1 MKKEPTDSTLPL
13 AVVEPQQKMAVD
25 RPRSQMPSINIEAL
39 IDKAVDSKAAVE
51 VVKELRAMLREDQ
64 AIAAKQAFDE
74 AMSLFQ
80 TKCPVISK
88 SKPVQ
93 DNSGKRLYAYAP
105 IERIEEIIRPVEAEC
120 GFTHTFDQ
128 DVASREG
135 WVIVKCKITHNLGH
149 FIEKTAMFPLGTKT
163 QIMSNTQQYAAALT
177 FANRRVLGNAYG
189 LVFAGED
196 NDGGNKQKP
205 AGPSTMRPETEDLK
219 PLARELWN
227 VLVSVRG
234 DKQNWDQANQW
245 LWREEILDAAADE
258 KAPHLSAAK
267 FREVIAKAKAK
278 LGT

>member
-1 MKKEPTDSTLPL
+1 MP
-13 AVVEPQQKMAVD
+13 VD

-74 AMSLFQ
+74 AMSTFQ
-80 TKCPVISK
+80 AKCPVIAK

-93 DNSGKRLYAYAP
+93 DGSGKRLYAYAP
-105 IERIEEIIRPVEAEC
+105 IERIEEIIRPIESEC

-135 WVIVKCKITHNLGH
+135 WVIVKCKITHSLGH
-149 FIEKTAMFPLGTKT
+149 AIEKTAMFPLGTKT

-196 NDGGNKQKP
+196 NDGGNKQRP
-205 AGPSTMRPETEDLK
+205 AGPSSVRADTQELDELR
-219 PLARELWN
+219 RELWN
-227 VLVSVRG
+227 VLESVRG
-234 DKQNWDQANQW
+234 DKKNWDQSNQW
-245 LWREEILDAAADE
+245 LWREEIIDAAADE
-258 KAPHLSAAK
+258 KAPHFSAAR
-267 FREVIAKAKAK
+267 FREVIAKAKTK
-278 LGT
+278 LSH